1 LQNSLFGNGWEGIQL
16 NFYLNV
22 GRLLRAVGFELYLGI
37 LYTAWGMGDSPK
49 LLATLEITQYNLKL
63 TVTSSSTLALIVIS
77 PGFGSS

>member
-1 LQNSLFGNGWEGIQL
+1 
-16 NFYLNV
+16 
-22 GRLLRAVGFELYLGI
+22 VGFELYLGI